1 MKTAWEARIGVLLDS
16 RHHPEFLYS
25 FKPYD
30 SPMYGGQPRI
40 DWHAA
45 DMLGRYWMIEVKSL
59 PVGRKSFTL
68 SEVTPGQMQA
78 LKAISK
84 TQLGVPL
91 LAVGQGKT
99 LYLYGW
105 RQIQKYIS
113 GGAGLL
119 PLTAAHITLDWS
131 PKKWQSFNLHD
142 AALDAEILPIL
153 SIVPRPLVV
162 AGSPAIPPIPP
173 FSGSASNP
181 IPPVPSP
188 SISKQPR
195 SRRMRLK
202 KLLSAPSL
210 SKPPE

>member
-1 MKTAWEARIGVLLDS
+1 MKTAWEARVGVLLDS

-30 SPMYGGQPRI
+30 SPLYGGQPRI

-59 PVGRKSFTL
+59 AMGRKSFRIDK
-68 SEVTPGQMQA
+68 EVTPGQIQA
-78 LKAISK
+78 LDAVAKS
-84 TQLGVPL
+84 QLGMPL

-99 LYLYGW
+99 LYLYAW
-105 RQIQKYIS
+105 RLMFNRRDPF
-113 GGAGLL
+113 LL
-119 PLTAAHITLDWS
+119 TEAHITLDWS

-142 AALDAEILPIL
+142 AALDAEILPQ
-153 SIVPRPLVV
+153 VPIAMTWAIGPATPAMPVISV
-162 AGSPAIPPIPP
+162 PGSLL
-173 FSGSASNP
+173 

-188 SISKQPR
+188 SISKPR
-195 SRRMRLK
+195 ASRRMRLK

>member
-1 MKTAWEARIGVLLDS
+1 VLLDS
-16 RHHPEFLYS
+16 RYHPEFLYS

-59 PVGRKSFTL
+59 HVGRRSFTL
-68 SEVTPGQMQA
+68 SKEVTPGQIQA
-78 LKAISK
+78 LDAVAKSR
-84 TQLGVPL
+84 LGVPL

-105 RQIQKYIS
+105 RYLKKFT
-113 GGAGLL
+113 AGPATLV
-119 PLTAAHITLDWS
+119 PLTAANITLDWS

-142 AALDAEILPIL
+142 AALDAEILPQ
-153 SIVPRPLVV
+153 VPIAMTWAYGPGTPLTTMPSVL
-162 AGSPAIPPIPP
+162 ASPPIPP
-173 FSGSASNP
+173 A
-181 IPPVPSP
+181 PSP
-188 SISKQPR
+188 SISKQVP